1 MRFGTNQVLLTTHY
15 SRGNDIMAKQP
26 IKKSNNTKWLV
37 GGVTLAI
44 AIALV
49 VALVVGGS
57 SDSGSTDTTKA
68 PMNDG
73 PVSAGENQPVEVVGE
88 DLEALPKGGTD
99 PSVGVTAPTL
109 NGYAFDGS
117 NLSVTPGN
125 GKPYMVVFLA
135 HWCPHCNDE
144 VPRLI
149 DWKESGAVPADLQ
162 VIAVSTAVAS
172 DRPNY
177 PPSQW
182 VVNKAWPWPVM
193 ADSEAMDAAQA
204 YGVSGFPFFT
214 IVGADGKV
222 KARASGEL
230 GTDRI
235 NQIVTAALAS

>member
-1 MRFGTNQVLLTTHY
+1 
-15 SRGNDIMAKQP
+15 MAKQP
-26 IKKSNNTKWLV
+26 IKKSNNNKLII
-37 GGVTLAI
+37 GGVILAI
-44 AIALV
+44 VIAFVIAI
-49 VALVVGGS
+49 VAGGSDESGS
-57 SDSGSTDTTKA
+57 SDTTTAPNSDGS
-68 PMNDG
+68 
-73 PVSAGENQPVEVVGE
+73 VSAGENQPVEVVGE
-88 DLEALPKGGTD
+88 ALEALSDSGDDSAIGL
-99 PSVGVTAPTL
+99 TAPTL
-109 NGYAFDGS
+109 NGFAFDGTS
-117 NLSVTPGN
+117 LSVTPGDGN
-125 GKPYMVVFLA
+125 PYMVVFLA

-149 DWKESGAVPADLQ
+149 EWKESGAVPADLQ

>member
-1 MRFGTNQVLLTTHY
+1 
-15 SRGNDIMAKQP
+15 MAKQP
-26 IKKSNNTKWLV
+26 IKKSNNSKLII
-37 GGVTLAI
+37 GGVVLAI
-44 AIALV
+44 VIAFVIAI
-49 VALVVGGS
+49 VAGGS
-57 SDSGSTDTTKA
+57 NESGSSDTTKA
-68 PMNDG
+68 PNSDG
-73 PVSAGENQPVEVVGE
+73 SVSVGENQPVEVVGE
-88 DLEALPKGGTD
+88 ALEALSDSGDDSTIGL
-99 PSVGVTAPTL
+99 TAPIL
-109 NGYAFDGS
+109 NGYAFDGTS
-117 NLSVTPGN
+117 LSVTPGDGN
-125 GKPYMVVFLA
+125 PYMVVFLA

-149 DWKESGAVPADLQ
+149 EWKESGAVPADLQ

-193 ADSEAMDAAQA
+193 ADSEAMDAAEA

>member
-1 MRFGTNQVLLTTHY
+1 
-15 SRGNDIMAKQP
+15 MAKQP
-26 IKKSNNTKWLV
+26 IKKSNNNKLII
-37 GGVTLAI
+37 GGVILAI
-44 AIALV
+44 VIAFVIAI
-49 VALVVGGS
+49 VAGGSDESGS
-57 SDSGSTDTTKA
+57 SDTTTAPNSDGS
-68 PMNDG
+68 
-73 PVSAGENQPVEVVGE
+73 VSAGENQPVEVVGE
-88 DLEALPKGGTD
+88 ALEALSDSGDDSAIGL
-99 PSVGVTAPTL
+99 TAPTL
-109 NGYAFDGS
+109 NGFAFDGTS
-117 NLSVTPGN
+117 LSVTPGDGN
-125 GKPYMVVFLA
+125 PYMVVFLA

-149 DWKESGAVPADLQ
+149 EWKESGAVPADLQ
-162 VIAVSTAVAS
+162 VIAVSTGVAS

-193 ADSEAMDAAQA
+193 ADSEAVDAARA
-204 YGVSGFPFFT
+204 YGVSGYPFFV

>member
-1 MRFGTNQVLLTTHY
+1 
-15 SRGNDIMAKQP
+15 MAKQP
-26 IKKSNNTKWLV
+26 IKKQNNSKLIV

-49 VALVVGGS
+49 IAFVAGGS
-57 SDSGSTDTTKA
+57 QDSTSSNSTKA
-68 PMNDG
+68 PINDEPG
-73 PVSAGENQPVEVVGE
+73 SAGENQPVDVVGE
-88 DLEALPKGGTD
+88 ALEALPETGTD
-99 PSVGVTAPTL
+99 PAIGVMAPAL
-109 NGYAFDGS
+109 NGHAFDGS
-117 NLSVTPGN
+117 NLSVTPGD

-135 HWCPHCNDE
+135 HWCPHCNRE

-149 DWKESGAVPADLQ
+149 EWQASGAIPADLQ
-162 VIAVSTAVAS
+162 IVGVSTAAAS

-182 VVNKAWPWPVM
+182 VIDKGWPWSVM

-222 KARASGEL
+222 KVRASGEIEIDQL
-230 GTDRI
+230 T
-235 NQIVTAALAS
+235 QIVNAALAS

>member
-1 MRFGTNQVLLTTHY
+1 
-15 SRGNDIMAKQP
+15 MAKQP
-26 IKKSNNTKWLV
+26 IKKSNNSKLII
-37 GGVTLAI
+37 GGVILAI
-44 AIALV
+44 V
-49 VALVVGGS
+49 VAFVIAIVAGGS
-57 SDSGSTDTTKA
+57 NESGSSDTTKA
-68 PMNDG
+68 PNSDG
-73 PVSAGENQPVEVVGE
+73 SVSVGENQPVEVVGE
-88 DLEALPKGGTD
+88 ALEALSDSGDDSAIGL
-99 PSVGVTAPTL
+99 TAPTL
-109 NGYAFDGS
+109 NGFAFDGS
-117 NLSVTPGN
+117 TLSVTPGD

-149 DWKESGAVPADLQ
+149 EWKESGAVPADLQ

>member
-1 MRFGTNQVLLTTHY
+1 M
-15 SRGNDIMAKQP
+15 I
-26 IKKSNNTKWLV
+26 I
-37 GGVTLAI
+37 GGVVLAI
-44 AIALV
+44 VIAFVIAI
-49 VALVVGGS
+49 VAGGS
-57 SDSGSTDTTKA
+57 KDSGSSDTTKA
-68 PMNDG
+68 PSSDG
-73 PVSAGENQPVEVVGE
+73 SVSAGENQPVEVVGE
-88 DLEALPKGGTD
+88 ALEALPESCNDSTIGLM
-99 PSVGVTAPTL
+99 APTL

-117 NLSVTPGN
+117 NLSVTPGDGN
-125 GKPYMVVFLA
+125 PYMVVFLA

-149 DWKESGAVPADLQ
+149 EWKESGAVPADLQ
-162 VIAVSTAVAS
+162 VIAVSTGVAS

-193 ADSEAMDAAQA
+193 ADSEAMDAARA
-204 YGVSGFPFFT
+204 YGVSGYPFFV

-235 NQIVTAALAS
+235 NQIVTAALSS

>member
-1 MRFGTNQVLLTTHY
+1 
-15 SRGNDIMAKQP
+15 MAKQP
-26 IKKSNNTKWLV
+26 IKKSNNSKLIF
-37 GGVTLAI
+37 GGVIVAIVIAFVI
-44 AIALV
+44 AIIA
-49 VALVVGGS
+49 GGS
-57 SDSGSTDTTKA
+57 NDSASSDTTKV
-68 PMNDG
+68 PNSDG
-73 PVSAGENQPVEVVGE
+73 TVSAGENQPVEVVG
-88 DLEALPKGGTD
+88 DVLEPLPESADDSTIGLM
-99 PSVGVTAPTL
+99 APTL
-109 NGYAFDGS
+109 NGYTFDGS
-117 NLSVTPGN
+117 TLSVIPGD

-149 DWKESGAVPADLQ
+149 EWKESGAVPADLQ

-193 ADSEAMDAAQA
+193 ADSEAMDAARA
-204 YGVSGFPFFT
+204 YGVSGYPFFV

-235 NQIVTAALAS
+235 NQIVTAALAN

>member
-1 MRFGTNQVLLTTHY
+1 
-15 SRGNDIMAKQP
+15 MAKQP
-26 IKKSNNTKWLV
+26 IKKSNNSKMII
-37 GGVTLAI
+37 GGVVLAI
-44 AIALV
+44 VIAFVIAI
-49 VALVVGGS
+49 VAGGS
-57 SDSGSTDTTKA
+57 KDSGSSDTTKA
-68 PMNDG
+68 PSSDG
-73 PVSAGENQPVEVVGE
+73 SVSAGENQPVEVVGE
-88 DLEALPKGGTD
+88 ALEALPESGGDSTI
-99 PSVGVTAPTL
+99 GLTAPTL

-117 NLSVTPGN
+117 NLSVTPGDGN
-125 GKPYMVVFLA
+125 PYMVVFLA

-149 DWKESGAVPADLQ
+149 EWKESGAVPADLQ
-162 VIAVSTAVAS
+162 VIAVSTGVAS

-235 NQIVTAALAS
+235 NQIVTAALAN

>member
-1 MRFGTNQVLLTTHY
+1 
-15 SRGNDIMAKQP
+15 MAKQP
-26 IKKSNNTKWLV
+26 IKKSNNSKMII
-37 GGVTLAI
+37 GGVVLAI
-44 AIALV
+44 VIAFVIAI
-49 VALVVGGS
+49 VAGGS
-57 SDSGSTDTTKA
+57 KDSGSSDTTKA
-68 PMNDG
+68 PSSDG
-73 PVSAGENQPVEVVGE
+73 SVSAGENQPVEVVGE
-88 DLEALPKGGTD
+88 ALEALPESGGDSTI
-99 PSVGVTAPTL
+99 GLTAPTL

-117 NLSVTPGN
+117 NLSVTPGDGN
-125 GKPYMVVFLA
+125 PYMVVFLA

-149 DWKESGAVPADLQ
+149 EWKESGAVPADLQ
-162 VIAVSTAVAS
+162 VIAVSTGVAS

-182 VVNKAWPWPVM
+182 VVDKAWPWPVM

>member
-1 MRFGTNQVLLTTHY
+1 
-15 SRGNDIMAKQP
+15 
-26 IKKSNNTKWLV
+26 
-37 GGVTLAI
+37 
-44 AIALV
+44 
-49 VALVVGGS
+49 
-57 SDSGSTDTTKA
+57 
-68 PMNDG
+68 
-73 PVSAGENQPVEVVGE
+73 
-88 DLEALPKGGTD
+88 
-99 PSVGVTAPTL
+99 L

-117 NLSVTPGN
+117 NLSVTPGDGN
-125 GKPYMVVFLA
+125 PYMVVFLA

-149 DWKESGAVPADLQ
+149 EWKESGAVPADLQ
-162 VIAVSTAVAS
+162 VIAVSTGVAS

-193 ADSEAMDAAQA
+193 ADSKAMDAARA
-204 YGVSGFPFFT
+204 YGVSGYPFFV

>member
-1 MRFGTNQVLLTTHY
+1 M
-15 SRGNDIMAKQP
+15 I
-26 IKKSNNTKWLV
+26 V
-37 GGVTLAI
+37 GGVVLAI
-44 AIALV
+44 VIAFVIAI
-49 VALVVGGS
+49 VAGGS
-57 SDSGSTDTTKA
+57 NDSGSSDTTKA
-68 PMNDG
+68 PNSDG
-73 PVSAGENQPVEVVGE
+73 SVSAGENQPVVVVGE
-88 DLEALPKGGTD
+88 ALEALPE
-99 PSVGVTAPTL
+99 SGVDSTIGLTAPTL

-149 DWKESGAVPADLQ
+149 EWKESGAVPADLQ

-182 VVNKAWPWPVM
+182 VVDKAWPWPVM

-222 KARASGEL
+222 KVRASGEIEIDQL
-230 GTDRI
+230 S
-235 NQIVTAALAS
+235 QIVNAALAN

>member
-1 MRFGTNQVLLTTHY
+1 
-15 SRGNDIMAKQP
+15 MAKQP
-26 IKKSNNTKWLV
+26 IKKSNNSKLII
-37 GGVTLAI
+37 GGVILAI
-44 AIALV
+44 V
-49 VALVVGGS
+49 VAFVIAIVAGGSNESGS
-57 SDSGSTDTTKA
+57 SDTTRAPNSDGSIS
-68 PMNDG
+68 
-73 PVSAGENQPVEVVGE
+73 VGENQPVDVVGE
-88 DLEALPKGGTD
+88 ALEALSDSGDDSTIGL
-99 PSVGVTAPTL
+99 TAPTL
-109 NGYAFDGS
+109 NGFAFDGTS
-117 NLSVTPGN
+117 LSVTPGDGN
-125 GKPYMVVFLA
+125 PYMVVFLA

-149 DWKESGAVPADLQ
+149 EWKESGAVPADLQ

-235 NQIVTAALAS
+235 NQIVTAALSS

>member
-1 MRFGTNQVLLTTHY
+1 
-15 SRGNDIMAKQP
+15 MAKQP
-26 IKKSNNTKWLV
+26 IKKSNNSKMII
-37 GGVTLAI
+37 GGVVLAI
-44 AIALV
+44 AIAFV
-49 VALVVGGS
+49 IAIVAGGS
-57 SDSGSTDTTKA
+57 KDSGSSDTTKA
-68 PMNDG
+68 PSSDG
-73 PVSAGENQPVEVVGE
+73 SVSAGENQPVEVVGE
-88 DLEALPKGGTD
+88 ALEALPESGGDSTI
-99 PSVGVTAPTL
+99 GLTAPTL

-117 NLSVTPGN
+117 NLSVTPGDGN
-125 GKPYMVVFLA
+125 PYMVVFLA

-149 DWKESGAVPADLQ
+149 EWKESGAVPADLQ
-162 VIAVSTAVAS
+162 VIAVSTGVAS

-193 ADSEAMDAAQA
+193 ADSKAMDAARA
-204 YGVSGFPFFT
+204 YGVSGYPFFV

-235 NQIVTAALAS
+235 NQIVAAALAS